1 MLVSPAV
8 LVVSLAGPLAVGMA
22 GYSPP
27 SRRAHFILT
36 GGRALDES
44 REVCNTSYKRGDQ
57 MPKRKKSLTATKALL
72 QAISESGLAF
82 IELERRSGVKRQSIM
97 KFVAGEQSLRLD
109 LADRL
114 MQVLGITVVM
124 GPIPPV
130 RKTRKARSP
139 RQEKA

>member
-1 MLVSPAV
+1 
-8 LVVSLAGPLAVGMA
+8 
-22 GYSPP
+22 
-27 SRRAHFILT
+27 
-36 GGRALDES
+36 
-44 REVCNTSYKRGDQ
+44 
-57 MPKRKKSLTATKALL
+57 MPRTKKNLTATEALL
-72 QAISESGLAF
+72 QAISKSGLAF

-97 KFVAGEQSLRLD
+97 KFVACEQSLRLD